1 MKTIHTIIKN
11 TIVFVVAA
19 ISALTSTSCKDN
31 ETSGGYTDPTLKV
44 TITPLRVKLQ
54 EIYEDCDALAVQW
67 HWTDGSEFEQNPD
80 VTFTL
85 ELAKARTD
93 FRSPYYY
100 ILGDSELAGMC
111 MFTVREL
118 NRMLIRNGLI
128 DNGDAGDLEARV
140 VATTDSY
147 RGCRSLPTM
156 FSVETYYLDPN
167 ALPPYERIWF
177 VGDFTGWNFLEMTR
191 NEDNPFEFWIDGT
204 FDDASARDKTY
215 DFKFGVHEPGSE
227 RQWYDMYHPPYKDA
241 PVTETKVVQIESD
254 VTNDFKWK
262 VTPEQLGKKY
272 HIVLNITKGE
282 ERMTCTLLGGDEPPA
297 GDTDY
302 GSDSDH
308 EGFESDGSN
317 DNNPTAGEGTHEGFE
332 SEASGNQS
340 ADGNHEGFAPI
351 G

>member
-1 MKTIHTIIKN
+1 
-11 TIVFVVAA
+11 
-19 ISALTSTSCKDN
+19 
-31 ETSGGYTDPTLKV
+31 
-44 TITPLRVKLQ
+44 
-54 EIYEDCDALAVQW
+54 
-67 HWTDGSEFEQNPD
+67 
-80 VTFTL
+80 
-85 ELAKARTD
+85 
-93 FRSPYYY
+93 
-100 ILGDSELAGMC
+100 
-111 MFTVREL
+111 
-118 NRMLIRNGLI
+118 
-128 DNGDAGDLEARV
+128 
-140 VATTDSY
+140 
-147 RGCRSLPTM
+147 
-156 FSVETYYLDPN
+156 
-167 ALPPYERIWF
+167 
-177 VGDFTGWNFLEMTR
+177 
-191 NEDNPFEFWIDGT
+191 
-204 FDDASARDKTY
+204 
-215 DFKFGVHEPGSE
+215 
-227 RQWYDMYHPPYKDA
+227 MYHAPYKDA